1 MIICGS
7 LDIATK
13 LRGRTMI
20 NFCEEWI
27 CDGCGGIF
35 DKTELVDSIQ
45 LPYYACQPCEDELKK
60 TMENLNDN

>member
-1 MIICGS
+1 MIICRS

-27 CDGCGGIF
+27 CDGCGNTF

-45 LPYYACQPCEDELKK
+45 LPYYSCVDCESDLKK
-60 TMENLNDN
+60 DLEKKNDS

>member
-13 LRGRTMI
+13 LRRRRMI
-20 NFCEEWI
+20 NFCDEWE
-27 CDGCGGIF
+27 CDGCGGMF

-45 LPYYACQPCEDELKK
+45 LPYYSCVDCEEELKQE
-60 TMENLNDN
+60 MEKDRDY